1 MQMPRTQLIQA
12 TKNHGGSRLESA
24 VCLKQVCSRHGP
36 QLSQLNWPGF
46 SDQALDVPS
55 MVSLL
60 RPRFGLQAV
69 SFCSKDQLGEGVEN
83 SLLSY
88 TLHYYHDQSPF
99 THFILHFMIA
109 IKDC

>member
-24 VCLKQVCSRHGP
+24 VCLKQVYTCSRHGP

-55 MVSLL
+55 MVSSSGHA
-60 RPRFGLQAV
+60 RTQAV
-69 SFCSKDQLGEGVEN
+69 SFCSKAQLGEGVEN

-99 THFILHFMIA
+99 THFILHY
-109 IKDC
+109 DSY